1 LSLNA
6 NGRASLNVDVA
17 IVGGGPA
24 GIATALTLAGSG
36 ASVLVVERSFYEE
49 ERVGETFPPAI
60 RHALARLDL
69 WEEFAAAQ
77 HVPSQAIRCL
87 WGGDEPYERSFI
99 FDPYGTGW
107 HVNRQAFDASLAL
120 AARRRGVH
128 VKTGHRLLSCEREA
142 TEGWRLRLESQEGEV
157 WTRARF
163 VVDATGRAATLVR
176 RLGGERIACDRL
188 VGIYG
193 YFKGTSGGA
202 CAGEFTL
209 IEAVEEGWWYSAPL
223 PGERLAVALMTDAD
237 LCARNSLREV
247 SSWTEKLSQ
256 SSHTLARTCS
266 LLLDDVLRVVPA
278 HSSMS
283 NPLCGRDWL
292 AVGDAATALDPLSGD
307 GVLRALGKGIRAAE
321 AILKTWSGDRA
332 ALTDY
337 RREMIEEFRTYIER
351 RDAYYHRETRWSE
364 TPFWTRRRH
373 SNNKLSHG

>member
-1 LSLNA
+1 MSLNSDA
-6 NGRASLNVDVA
+6 RASLNVDVA

-24 GIATALTLAGSG
+24 GIATALTLARSG

-60 RHALARLDL
+60 QYALARLDL
-69 WEEFAAAQ
+69 WEEFAAAR

-87 WGGDEPYERSFI
+87 WGSDEPYERSFI

-128 VKTGHRLLSCEREA
+128 VNTGHRLLSCEKEA
-142 TEGWRLRLESQEGEV
+142 TEGWALRLKSQAGES

-193 YFKGTSGGA
+193 YFKGASGGA
-202 CAGEFTL
+202 RAGQFTL
-209 IEAVEEGWWYSAPL
+209 IEAVEDGWWYSAPL
-223 PGERLAVALMTDAD
+223 PAERLAVAFMTDAD
-237 LCARNSLREV
+237 LCTRNSLREAPR
-247 SSWTEKLSQ
+247 WTEKLSQ
-256 SSHTLARTCS
+256 SPHTLARTCS

-278 HSSMS
+278 HSSRS

-292 AVGDAATALDPLSGD
+292 AVGDAATALDPLAGD

-321 AILKTWSGDRA
+321 AILTSWSGDRS
-332 ALTDY
+332 ALMDY
-337 RREMIEEFRTYIER
+337 SREMIEEFSIYIER
-351 RDAYYHRETRWSE
+351 RDAYYQRETRWSE
-364 TPFWTRRRH
+364 MPFWVRRRH
-373 SNNKLSHG
+373 